1 MSSTLDANRLGAL
14 WSTLDALMAQAQ
26 DDFSP
31 SSAAILLTLHYHAPL
46 SVNAL
51 AAIVDLSQPA
61 CSRAVDR
68 LLEAGLVEKERV
80 RGMETG
86 LGLTAPGRAE
96 ARRLQQRRLG
106 ALGKLL
112 DALAPEEQQAFNGLV
127 DKLLKAP
134 VTDRTYARRVCRFCD
149 HKTCDGPD
157 CPIGCAAT
165 ALEGRGK
172 Q

>member
-1 MSSTLDANRLGAL
+1 MTSTLDANRLGAL

-26 DDFSP
+26 DDYSP

-68 LLEAGLVEKERV
+68 LLAAGLVEKERV

-86 LGLTAPGRAE
+86 LGLSTEGRAE
-96 ARRLQQRRLG
+96 ARKLQQRRIG

-112 DALAPEEQQAFNGLV
+112 DTLAPPEQEVFNTLV
-127 DKLLKAP
+127 NKLLQAP
-134 VTDRTYARRVCRFCD
+134 VTDRAYARRVCRFCD
-149 HKTCDGPD
+149 HRTCDGAD

-165 ALEGRGK
+165 ALERGK
-172 Q
+172 KD

>member
-1 MSSTLDANRLGAL
+1 MTSTLDANRLGAL

-26 DDFSP
+26 DDYSP

-68 LLEAGLVEKERV
+68 LLAAGLVEKERV

-86 LGLTAPGRAE
+86 LGLSADGRAE
-96 ARRLQQRRLG
+96 ARKLQQRRIG

-112 DALAPEEQQAFNGLV
+112 DTLAPHEQEVFNGLV
-127 DKLLKAP
+127 NKLLKAP
-134 VTDRTYARRVCRFCD
+134 VTGRAYARRVCRFCD
-149 HKTCDGPD
+149 HKTCDGAD

-165 ALEGRGK
+165 ALEQGGPP
-172 Q
+172 